1 MGHDVKR
8 QPCSDPAQSKT
19 LRMSG
24 SDLHGSWEISSA
36 PEAKLGTGGAG
47 KAKSRN
53 PAVHAG
59 EKSDT
64 SVVPRKPPNKGDTPA
79 EVVEERDVAKG
90 NTNEPP
96 TPRTQSQ
103 DKSVSLGLDGV
114 REAARRSKTVR
125 FTALLHRK
133 RAGIPP

>member
-1 MGHDVKR
+1 MGHDVTR
-8 QPCSDPAQSKT
+8 QPCSDPAQSET

-53 PAVHAG
+53 PVVHAG

-64 SVVPRKPPNKGDTPA
+64 SVVPRKPPNKGDDPA

-90 NTNEPP
+90 NTSEPP
-96 TPRTQSQ
+96 R
-103 DKSVSLGLDGV
+103 LGHRAEIKACRWDSMVYAKQHVGV
-114 REAARRSKTVR
+114 RRCDSRHCCT
-125 FTALLHRK
+125 T
-133 RAGIPP
+133 